1 MLLINRVEEVV
12 SSKKEIGI
20 ELNPASEVIFRVAKA
35 LQTGIVPNVTVES
48 DCWLEL
54 TATYDVQIAGMEAI
68 SWITIAHLSSEEIVV
83 RSFTQWSDEES
94 PRKTTADSWKVDL
107 DYTPM
112 SLINLIH
119 NLVNKQH

>member
-1 MLLINRVEEVV
+1 MLLINRTEEVV

-35 LQTGIVPNVTVES
+35 LQAGIVPNVTVES

-54 TATYDVQIAGMEAI
+54 TATYDVEIAGMKAI
-68 SWITIAHLSSEEIVV
+68 SWITIGHLNAEEIVV
-83 RSFTQWSDEES
+83 RSFTQWSDEEQ

-107 DYTPM
+107 TWTPM
-112 SLINLIH
+112 SLIDLIH
-119 NLVNKQH
+119 TLVNKNH

>member
-1 MLLINRVEEVV
+1 MLLINRTEEVV

-35 LQTGIVPNVTVES
+35 LQAGIVPNVTVES

-54 TATYDVQIAGMEAI
+54 TATYDVEIAGMKAI
-68 SWITIAHLSSEEIVV
+68 SWITIAHLNAEEIVV
-83 RSFTQWSDEES
+83 RSFTQWSDEEQ

-107 DYTPM
+107 TWTPM
-112 SLINLIH
+112 SLIDLIH
-119 NLVNKQH
+119 TLVNKNH